1 MPLEATALVM
11 QKHPIETSSL
21 TVFVCHQVTGFF
33 MPPELVAPFFPTK
46 CGLWYLL
53 WHRSSVKA
61 IYIKSKWCFED
72 GTWGTSASRSFI
84 ILSPAVDEAWCYK
97 GGKENP
103 IKHLLNSFRVF
114 FFSVLAME
122 KMSLYCSL
130 LALEQSQLR
139 STACCASKTVNMCPA
154 SASKRAQS
162 RDDEKWAQKGEII
175 YPGHSVSWTL
185 FSLIQWQ
192 APHWTP
198 LPMSSLT
205 AVVKGSHP
213 RLKHTLHWSASVL
226 GTERSYVGTGVLSYL
241 SSLQDALIL

>member
-11 QKHPIETSSL
+11 QKHPIKTSSL
-21 TVFVCHQVTGFF
+21 PVFVCHQVTGFF

-72 GTWGTSASRSFI
+72 GTWGTSASQSFI

-114 FFSVLAME
+114 FFCFGNGE
-122 KMSLYCSL
+122 DESL
-130 LALEQSQLR
+130 LFITGIRAE
-139 STACCASKTVNMCPA
+139 PA
-154 SASKRAQS
+154 EVYSLLCQQNS
-162 RDDEKWAQKGEII
+162 EHV
-175 YPGHSVSWTL
+175 PGV
-185 FSLIQWQ
+185 
-192 APHWTP
+192 
-198 LPMSSLT
+198 
-205 AVVKGSHP
+205 
-213 RLKHTLHWSASVL
+213 
-226 GTERSYVGTGVLSYL
+226 
-241 SSLQDALIL
+241 SLQESTEQGRWEMSTKRWNYLPKTFRKLNPLFTHPVAGSTMNPTAHVLVNCCGQRFPS